1 VVIKLSYGETSL
13 YATPRMK
20 KKKEQKNQTKKSGFA
35 LDDRPGSNT
44 CESGKLERTKKKNQK
59 KNQKCGFA
67 LDDRPGSNT
76 CESGKLERI
85 KKCAEGGGTKY
96 T

>member
-1 VVIKLSYGETSL
+1 
-13 YATPRMK
+13 MK

-44 CESGKLERTKKKNQK
+44 CESGKLER
-59 KNQKCGFA
+59 
-67 LDDRPGSNT
+67 
-76 CESGKLERI
+76 I